1 MEQSAAGRQ
10 AAAKLILCRYRDLFI
25 YLAATSK
32 PLRTGTGFSG
42 RRPNA
47 CRPVGEFI
55 YSFIEPFL
63 EACKHSSTGAKL
75 RRHFT
80 PALTYLFIY
89 LAPTPKPPR
98 TGTGFGGRRPDVC
111 RAVGGFIYLFT
122 YSSMGSSSQSTI
134 RHQCICAFIH
144 SFIHLFIYLSIHPW
158 VRSVN
163 HPSLLLEI
171 TPRLKSD

>member
-47 CRPVGEFI
+47 CRPVGGFI
-55 YSFIEPFL
+55 YLFIEPFL

-111 RAVGGFIYLFT
+111 RPLGGFIYLLIH
-122 YSSMGSSSQSTI
+122 SSMGSSSQSTI
-134 RHQCICAFIH
+134 RHQCICALIH
-144 SFIHLFIYLSIHPW
+144 
-158 VRSVN
+158 
-163 HPSLLLEI
+163 
-171 TPRLKSD
+171 